1 MKTAPFSHATAEWYV
16 KFKQDFT
23 KTQTRIISQSRTARQ
38 HPLFAHTKSVN
49 SCHVCPSAKITSV
62 LKIIQT
68 FVPHRN
74 NSPLTPTGNKSKIE
88 GKCNSCHIS
97 SAGAKQSTL
106 TKSKVCSR
114 KYNETHSISLI
125 PQMAL
130 TVKHYS
136 WLALSAYDWW
146 KNILFLPEGI

>member
-1 MKTAPFSHATAEWYV
+1 MQCFDKIKTRTFSH
-16 KFKQDFT
+16 KQQD
-23 KTQTRIISQSRTARQ
+23 RQ
-38 HPLFAHTKSVN
+38 HPLFAHSKLVKS
-49 SCHVCPSAKITSV
+49 CLICPSPKITST
-62 LKIIQT
+62 LTIIQA

-74 NSPLTPTGNKSKIE
+74 SPLTPVGNKSKIE
-88 GKCNSCHIS
+88 GRCNMSHIS

-136 WLALSAYDWW
+136 WLALSAYD
-146 KNILFLPEGI
+146 